1 MKSALHPVILTYHSI
16 SPGDSPLQTA
26 PQLFIEQLEWL
37 RSNARVVPL
46 SEIVEALT
54 NHRTLPPRSIA
65 LTFDDGFADFYTE
78 AARALR
84 KHRFPATVFLPVDY
98 CGRTNSWP
106 GQPAWVTEQPL
117 MSWSQIGELAA
128 DGIEFGS
135 HSKTHPN
142 LVEIPEQELERE
154 VGASAQEIEARTGH
168 TASFFCYPYGR
179 WNATVRACVSRHYRG
194 ACSTGAGV
202 VERDADP
209 FVLPRVDACYVRSP
223 GWFRSLFSRRF
234 VAYVNARRLVR
245 RLRGQPEG
253 HYARL

>member
-1 MKSALHPVILTYHSI
+1 VNSALSPVILTYHSI
-16 SPGDSPLQTA
+16 SPGATPLQTV
-26 PQLFIEQLEWL
+26 PRLFIEQLEWL
-37 RSNARVVPL
+37 GRHARVVPL

-54 NHRTLPPRSIA
+54 EHRPLLPRSTA

-78 AARALR
+78 AAPALR
-84 KHRFPATVFLPVDY
+84 KHQFPATVFLPVDY

-106 GQPAWVTEQPL
+106 GQPAWVAEQPL
-117 MSWSQIGELAA
+117 MSWAQIHELAG

-142 LVEIPEQELERE
+142 LTEIPEQELETE
-154 VGASAQEIEARTGH
+154 VGASAREIEAQTGR
-168 TASFFCYPYGR
+168 APAFFCYPYGR
-179 WNATVRACVSRHYRG
+179 WNGTVRDCVARHYRG

-202 VERDADP
+202 VARDADP

-223 GWFRSLFSRRF
+223 ALFRSLFSRRF
-234 VAYVNARRLVR
+234 VAYVTARRLIR

-253 HYARL
+253 YYARL